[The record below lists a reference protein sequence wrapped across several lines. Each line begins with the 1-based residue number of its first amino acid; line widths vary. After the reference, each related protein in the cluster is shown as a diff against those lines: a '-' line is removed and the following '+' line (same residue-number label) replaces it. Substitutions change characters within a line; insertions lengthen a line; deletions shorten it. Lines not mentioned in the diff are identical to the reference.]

1 MSRTPIILSMIG
13 LGMAA
18 LFVLALLTGVIN
30 ENFGATI
37 GFFFLML
44 AAQIVALISN
54 VIILRKG
61 TVGWKIFAGIYS
73 VAILV
78 FFGIIVYALYDLS
91 HTTYN

>member
-1 MSRTPIILSMIG
+1 MIG

-18 LFVLALLTGVIN
+18 LFVLALLSGLSS

-61 TVGWKIFAGIYS
+61 TVGWKIVAGIYS
-73 VAILV
+73 IAIVV
-78 FFGIIVYALYDLS
+78 FFGAIIYALYDLA